1 MSNLAVRVMPEPV
14 RSTGFASI
22 TATYTGIGAPFDN
35 PVHWFMV
42 QNLSDQPV
50 MISWDGI
57 NDHFPLPI
65 NGYVIMDVASN
76 KTLTGGSF
84 MVAQGTRFYVKTLGV
99 ALPTVGSVYLS
110 IFYGFING

>member
-14 RSTGFASI
+14 RTLAAAAISA
-22 TATYTGIGAPFDN
+22 AYAGIGSAFAN

-42 QNLSDQPV
+42 QNFTDEPI

-57 NDHFPLPI
+57 NDHFPLPA

-84 MVAQGTRFYVKTLGV
+84 MIAQGTRFYVK
-99 ALPTVGSVYLS
+99 ALSSLPLTGSVYVS
-110 IFYGFING
+110 IFYGYNG